1 MQLFRSIISTPI
13 GDMLALSSD
22 EGLCALEFTTVEGPN
37 RGQER
42 LTRLNARLGRWFPP
56 HEIVDR
62 ESPTI
67 ARTRG
72 WLAAYFDGTA
82 AEIGDLPL
90 DMRGAPF
97 EKRVWTALTAI
108 PPGQT
113 TSYGAIARA
122 LDSAGRVARGGRRQ
136 RREPGGDHRAVPPRH
151 RRDRIA
157 DRLRRRPRAQ
167 DVAHRP
173 RAPLAPRA
181 ATGVVLTTTT
191 TQKPQKSQKSSLVC
205 VFRAFAVE
213 CRDRSS
219 CPSCLRVFVV
229 CIHSYRSARIGS
241 TLVARR
247 AGT

>member
-42 LTRLNARLGRWFPP
+42 LPRLNARLGRWFPP

-72 WLAAYFDGTA
+72 WLTAYFEGTA

-97 EKRVWTALTAI
+97 EKRVWTALRAI

-122 LDSAGRVARGGRRQ
+122 LDSEGAS
-136 RREPGGDHRAVPPRH
+136 RAVGAANGANPVAIIVPCH
-151 RRDRIA
+151 RVIGASGSLTGYGGGLERKTWLIEHE
-157 DRLRRRPRAQ
+157 RRWR
-167 DVAHRP
+167 
-173 RAPLAPRA
+173 
-181 ATGVVLTTTT
+181 TE
-191 TQKPQKSQKSSLVC
+191 PQASL
-205 VFRAFAVE
+205 F
-213 CRDRSS
+213 
-219 CPSCLRVFVV
+219 
-229 CIHSYRSARIGS
+229 
-241 TLVARR
+241 
-247 AGT
+247 